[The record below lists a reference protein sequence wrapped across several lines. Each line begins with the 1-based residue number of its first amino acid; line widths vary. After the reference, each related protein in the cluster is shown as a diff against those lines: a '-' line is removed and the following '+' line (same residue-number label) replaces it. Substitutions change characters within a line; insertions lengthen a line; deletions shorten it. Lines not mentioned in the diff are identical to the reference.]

1 MPENDVQY
9 VYKILGKR
17 VHHNTISKN
26 LLYTAIHFYILYI
39 TQKLIT
45 CMHLHDIYIYIH
57 THTPSYRQQKLGK
70 TKITTHFSQRMK
82 CSWSML
88 KCIFNFYLNL
98 DKKSNSA
105 MNPVCL
111 INCQASRYCC

>member
-57 THTPSYRQQKLGK
+57 THTLIPTAEIGK
-70 TKITTHFSQRMK
+70 
-82 CSWSML
+82 
-88 KCIFNFYLNL
+88 
-98 DKKSNSA
+98 DKNNDSLFTENE
-105 MNPVCL
+105 MQLEYVEV
-111 INCQASRYCC
+111 YF